1 MKNTVMGAPER
12 QFTRMWMA
20 LLWNALAKT
29 GRGYR
34 LYTLRNVPPPG
45 ASGWRGERRSDKVG
59 DRATKLGRRLMKPAI
74 QA

>member
-12 QFTRMWMA
+12 QFTAMWVS
-20 LLWNALAKT
+20 LLWNAMAKT

-34 LYTLRNVPPPG
+34 QHTLRNIPPPG
-45 ASGWRGERRSDKVG
+45 ASHWRGERRADKIG
-59 DRATKLGRRLMKPAI
+59 DRATKIGRRLMKPAV